1 MAFELAS
8 ADEAFISRATRKVS
22 LSVDI
27 ARPAQDVW
35 SELTAD
41 NPMASY
47 CRIISRID
55 WTSPR
60 PFGVGTTRRVR
71 VLGGLFVIN
80 ESYVRWEEGHRK
92 VFVGVRMNL
101 PLIRRF
107 AEDYVVEPIGVDR
120 SRFTWTAAW
129 EPTALGRPMAP
140 VTRAL
145 FSSLVPDIRR
155 HFTSP

>member
-1 MAFELAS
+1 MAFELAP
-8 ADEAFISRATRKVS
+8 ADEDFIAQAKSKVS

-71 VLGGLFVIN
+71 VLGGMFVID
-80 ESYVRWEEGHRK
+80 ESYVRMEEGRRK
-92 VFVGVRMNL
+92 SFIGVRMNL

-107 AEDYVVEPIGVDR
+107 AEDYVVEPIGEDS

-129 EPTALGRPMAP
+129 EPTALGRPMAS

-145 FSSLVPDIRR
+145 FASLVPDIRR
-155 HFTSP
+155 HFTSA